1 MGIEFC
7 QWLVAKSL
15 YQECFGVFGNGYVYP
30 LIMHLLFGAIAGI
43 IGSGLILWTKKY
55 KLGV

>member
-1 MGIEFC
+1 MGIRVLSVVSG

-43 IGSGLILWTKKY
+43 IGSGLII
-55 KLGV
+55 VD